1 MSSGMSRSYL
11 SLCVAIAGLSACATV
26 VDTPQST
33 SPLPDALERPADF
46 ELVWSEEFSVDG
58 LPDEANW
65 KYDKWRNEEG
75 WWNQEKQYYAGPREK
90 NARVENGHLIIEVH
104 NEPTPV
110 EQFPD
115 TGGQDYTSAR
125 LITADRA
132 AWQYGYF
139 EIRAKLPCG
148 RGLWPAIWTLPQ
160 DRIKWPLDGEIDIME
175 YVGWDTDRFHA
186 TVHTEAKNHVKG
198 NQVGKTY
205 TSETACGG
213 FHTHSMLW
221 SEDEILVAVDGT
233 PYFRYEKTSNNYD
246 EWPFDHPHYLI
257 LNMAVGG
264 WGGVEGIDPEAFPAR
279 MEVDYVRLYQKP
291 DGS

>member
-1 MSSGMSRSYL
+1 MSRSYL

-33 SPLPDALERPADF
+33 SPLPDALERPVDF

-65 KYDKWRNEEG
+65 KYDKWRNKEG

-160 DRIKWPLDGEIDIME
+160 DRIKWPLDGEIDIAQDGAFRLVMKIDVLETHAADLE
-175 YVGWDTDRFHA
+175 YQRRRSRRIDDLRLALEQLEHK
-186 TVHTEAKNHVKG
+186 VHVR
-198 NQVGKTY
+198 QSV
-205 TSETACGG
+205 
-213 FHTHSMLW
+213 L
-221 SEDEILVAVDGT
+221 DLAVDD
-233 PYFRYEKTSNNYD
+233 PQKVQRYKKLQQQCVDQYEVADAHRPGHHPPGGEEHD
-246 EWPFDHPHYLI
+246 EGHT
-257 LNMAVGG
+257 
-264 WGGVEGIDPEAFPAR
+264 
-279 MEVDYVRLYQKP
+279 
-291 DGS
+291 